1 MKDNKPNLDIKIRM
15 ALSTIAVITCVLS
28 MIHAIPI
35 NIGIPIT
42 VVLMIVTFFWTAAA
56 VMKEADKTGNKLRKR
71 MTIFIAA
78 FAAMFICLIIYQ
90 WLFK

>member
-42 VVLMIVTFFWTAAA
+42 VVLMIVTFF
-56 VMKEADKTGNKLRKR
+56 GQQQL
-71 MTIFIAA
+71 
-78 FAAMFICLIIYQ
+78 
-90 WLFK
+90 